1 MRPLASAA
9 TFSGSSRL
17 VDVEESRQPPL
28 REATATPRL
37 SLEAGDIAAR
47 VAAGVLF
54 TIMTIRLGS
63 DFLHTGRLT
72 GLLLL
77 ASEALVVI
85 LTVFRRSTGIV
96 NRSGRART
104 LMVVS
109 LVGPVLVVPSS
120 VPALLPGFVT
130 VMVSVCGLLVVIAGK
145 LSLGRSF
152 GLMPANRGVVSSGMY
167 RFVRHPIYSGYLLT
181 HAAFCAA
188 NPTLGN
194 LLVLVGA
201 DVALA
206 IRALCE
212 EQTLAADAAYRAY
225 QQQVRWRVL
234 PGLF

>member
-1 MRPLASAA
+1 
-9 TFSGSSRL
+9 
-17 VDVEESRQPPL
+17 
-28 REATATPRL
+28 
-37 SLEAGDIAAR
+37 
-47 VAAGVLF
+47 
-54 TIMTIRLGS
+54 
-63 DFLHTGRLT
+63 
-72 GLLLL
+72 
-77 ASEALVVI
+77 
-85 LTVFRRSTGIV
+85 
-96 NRSGRART
+96 
-104 LMVVS
+104 
-109 LVGPVLVVPSS
+109 
-120 VPALLPGFVT
+120 
-130 VMVSVCGLLVVIAGK
+130 VCGLLVVIAGK